1 MKKMIL
7 LIIVIAFASVG
18 FAGCDTGKGSP
29 EEPDDPVELL
39 IRNAPE
45 GTAAILINQP
55 TEYQLDEF
63 RPSELLVLDESYE
76 NCLLIPSGEVEEIT
90 IWQIEFDGTQ
100 LVRKEAIYKNYDP
113 HEEYIL
119 HLVTMRPEGGPH
131 YELSLLSDEGEA
143 TYYIAYDG
151 KDGNP
156 NIEYVKYK

>member
-1 MKKMIL
+1 MNKVFIFTIIL
-7 LIIVIAFASVG
+7 ALGIVG
-18 FAGCDTGKGSP
+18 FSGCNAGENSN
-29 EEPDDPVELL
+29 EEAENPMELL
-39 IRNAPE
+39 MGSAPE
-45 GTAAILINQP
+45 GTAAVLINQP
-55 TEYQLDEF
+55 TEDQRKEF
-63 RPSELLVLDESYE
+63 SPSELLVLEESME
-76 NCLLIPSGEVEEIT
+76 SFLLIPSETIEEIT
-90 IWQIEFDGTQ
+90 IWEIEFDGSEF
-100 LVRKEAIYKNYDP
+100 VRGGAVYKNYDP